1 MEPFSLFS
9 NLDPMDPSVWASLL
23 TLTAM
28 EIVLGIDNV
37 VFISLVVSRL
47 KKNVQK
53 GARQFGLILAFVF
66 RIIMLFGITWVM
78 GLKENVFSVFG
89 NDISW
94 KDIILIAGGLFL
106 IVKATQE
113 IHNDIEAADEQPR
126 GPRASEF
133 FMVAIAQ
140 IAVIDLIFSVDSIIT
155 AVGMAQHLEVMIA
168 AVLIA
173 MIVMYLAS
181 GAIAGF
187 IQEHPTT
194 KMLALSFLFMIGAA
208 LIADGLDFHIPRGY
222 IYFAM
227 AFSGLVEMFN
237 IFARN
242 RRLKKQ
248 AQQKGPTSP

>member
-1 MEPFSLFS
+1 MEFWTQ
-9 NLDPMDPSVWASLL
+9 LDDPTIWASLL

-37 VFISLVVSRL
+37 VFVSLVVSRL

-53 GARQFGLILAFVF
+53 GARQFGLMLAFVF
-66 RIIMLFGITWVM
+66 RIAMLFGITWVM
-78 GLKENVFSVFG
+78 GLKEQVFTLMGHGV
-89 NDISW
+89 SW
-94 KDIILIAGGLFL
+94 KDLILIAGGLFL

-113 IHNDIEAADEQPR
+113 IHTDIEGTAEDQA
-126 GPRASEF
+126 GPKASDVF
-133 FMVAIAQ
+133 AMAIAQ
-140 IAVIDLIFSVDSIIT
+140 IAVIDLIFSVDSIVT
-155 AVGMAQHLEVMIA
+155 AVGMAEHLEVMVA
-168 AVLIA
+168 AVLIS

-194 KMLALSFLFMIGAA
+194 KMLALSFLFMIGTA
-208 LIADGLDFHIPRGY
+208 LIADGLGFHIPRGY

-237 IFARN
+237 VFA
-242 RRLKKQ
+242 KKKRDKKNQ
-248 AQQKGPTSP
+248 AAQ